1 MFVVSLIVGSCG
13 GDPNPSPS
21 VAGSAATCLELVPA
35 VLPPDFEPRD
45 RIVSPGPA
53 PAGLTVVFGDG
64 PAPDGRELTVRSGV
78 GGELPGVATG
88 EILEIRGTSGTITH
102 DPDGEILAV
111 SWTEARADTR
121 CGTYAVVSWKVSREE
136 FLRAA
141 TSLAEVAT
149 P

>member
-1 MFVVSLIVGSCG
+1 MPVLLLFVASCG
-13 GDPNPSPS
+13 GEPNPSPS
-21 VAGSAATCLELVPA
+21 GAETAATCLELVPA
-35 VLPPDFEPRD
+35 ALPPDFELRD

-53 PAGLTVVFGDG
+53 PAGLTVVFADG
-64 PAPDGRELTVRSGV
+64 PAPDARELTVRSGV

-88 EILEIRGTSGTITH
+88 ETVEVRGASGTITH
-102 DPDGEILAV
+102 DADGEILAV